1 MTPAQLLQSAQLMIR
16 LKIGVR
22 EAATLFAIGTLS
34 EAQTFELAEML
45 ESQSTDVTQRLRSL
59 RRKGLVEI
67 IETRRAWP
75 KYKLTVRAKEAL
87 GV

>member
-22 EAATLFAIGTLS
+22 EAATLFAIATLS

-45 ESQSTDVTQRLRSL
+45 YSQSTDVTQRVKIL
-59 RRKGLVEI
+59 RRKGLVDI
-67 IETRRAWP
+67 IESRRAWP
-75 KYKLTVRAKEAL
+75 KYKLSVRAKEIL
-87 GV
+87 GL